1 MASTTN
7 LTLAFS
13 PCPND
18 CFMFDALVNKRIPN
32 ASILQYSL
40 SDIQDLNEAVIS
52 GKGPDVSKVSFAALP
67 HILSDYQLLDVG
79 AAMGYGNG
87 PLLISASA
95 NFPMEGINANTPIAI
110 PGMNTTANA
119 LLRHALGNEL
129 TVVPMLFSEIEDK
142 VARKEFPLGLI
153 IHENRFTYARKGLF
167 LCLDLGAHWE
177 KTTGLPVPLGA
188 IVIKRS
194 LPDAVKISFCQLLRK
209 SIQYAF
215 DFPETSNQFVA
226 QHAQEMDAE
235 VCKQHIALYV
245 NSFSLSMGEKG
256 MEAAR
261 VLLKLLGY
269 DADFEKD
276 CVFV

>member
-1 MASTTN
+1 
-7 LTLAFS
+7 
-13 PCPND
+13 
-18 CFMFDALVNKRIPN
+18 MFDALVNKRIPN

-194 LPDAVKISFCQLLRK
+194 LPDAVKKSFCQLLRK